1 MKKRKSILDKAISC
15 LKKEPVPPG
24 PPQETVDATIA
35 KLTEASQQ
43 PNTANLESRI
53 RIMERIKASTSYTKV
68 AAAVLLIAVAYATG
82 RLSSP
87 RPPDLEELQAALEPA
102 IRLNLLDEMSR
113 RWQLAWA
120 NSYLQLKEELSEQR
134 RRDLDTYAVQTLA
147 ASNAVTNRLLEELI
161 ESINATQVQDY
172 RKIAE
177 ALYKI
182 EMNRLQDKAQ
192 LGNALATFAVQTED
206 ELNRTKQDVVQLLD
220 YTQLGR
226 LGPNVYESP
235 NIPEERS
242 EE

>member
-1 MKKRKSILDKAISC
+1 MKERKSILDKAISC

-24 PPQETVDATIA
+24 PPQETIDATVA
-35 KLTEASQQ
+35 KLTEASRQ
-43 PNTANLESRI
+43 PNTLNVEGRI
-53 RIMERIKASTSYTKV
+53 RIIERIKASGSFAKV
-68 AAAVLLIAVAYATG
+68 VAAVLLIAIAYATG
-82 RLSSP
+82 RLSAP

-147 ASNAVTNRLLEELI
+147 ASNAVTNRLLEELV
-161 ESINATQVQDY
+161 ESINDAQVQDY

-192 LGNALATFAVQTED
+192 LTNGLETLAYQTED
-206 ELNRTKQDVVQLLD
+206 KLELTRQFMSQLLVD
-220 YTQLGR
+220 TDLVHN
-226 LGPNVYESP
+226 L
-235 NIPEERS
+235 S
-242 EE
+242 ENSNKSNE